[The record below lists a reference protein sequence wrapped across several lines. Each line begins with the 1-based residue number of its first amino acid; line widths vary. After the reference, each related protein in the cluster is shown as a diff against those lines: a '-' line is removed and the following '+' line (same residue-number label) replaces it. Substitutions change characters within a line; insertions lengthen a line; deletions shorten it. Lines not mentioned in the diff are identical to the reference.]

1 MKKKKDEKKKQS
13 KKQSSTYLKVL
24 SSVYEV
30 LYLIIIEL

>member
-13 KKQSSTYLKVL
+13 AKISTYLKVL

>member
-13 KKQSSTYLKVL
+13 RKQISTYLKVL
-24 SSVYEV
+24 SSVI